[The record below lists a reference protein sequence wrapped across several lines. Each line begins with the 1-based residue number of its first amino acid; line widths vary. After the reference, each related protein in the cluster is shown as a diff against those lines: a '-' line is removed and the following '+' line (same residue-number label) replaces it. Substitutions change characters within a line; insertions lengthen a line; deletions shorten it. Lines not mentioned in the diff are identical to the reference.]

1 MEYLESL
8 NDGEKYLYGLVV
20 IPGKSPKWILL
31 PSPED
36 VEIDWDELLLGK
48 TFSIPNSL
56 RKFVEGKNLA
66 KSPGNSA
73 ITNSNLTP
81 AAKAET
87 LVTQG
92 LAEFPDGSDYV
103 GVAATD
109 GKAAKSAK
117 ATCKYHVEAELRA
130 YKDGRYYCPSCQKKL
145 AKSDVDYR

>member
-1 MEYLESL
+1 
-8 NDGEKYLYGLVV
+8 V

-36 VEIDWDELLLGK
+36 VEIDCDELLLGE

-56 RKFVEGKNLA
+56 KGFVEGKNFA
-66 KSPGNSA
+66 KISRKSA
-73 ITNSNLTP
+73 ITNSISIP

-87 LVTQG
+87 SVSQR

-109 GKAAKSAK
+109 GKAANSAK

-130 YKDGRYYCPSCQKKL
+130 YKDGRYYCPSCKKKL
-145 AKSDVDYR
+145 AKSDVDYRYEES